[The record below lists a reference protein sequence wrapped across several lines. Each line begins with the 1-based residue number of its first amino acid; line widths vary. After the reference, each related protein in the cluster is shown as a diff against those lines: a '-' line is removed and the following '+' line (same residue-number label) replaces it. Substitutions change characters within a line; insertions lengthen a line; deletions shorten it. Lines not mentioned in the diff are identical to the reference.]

1 MEDKDNKVYDSFS
14 NTAKIVIS
22 REMKAIVTFAVQ

>member
-14 NTAKIVIS
+14 NMAKKVIS
-22 REMKAIVTFAVQ
+22 REMGVIVTPAV